1 MSESVKVAYLIQ
13 FPVGQLSVP
22 VGDVPAMIAKAM
34 HPRDWN
40 FWEGREALFDQLL
53 ARVWHRVGMSF
64 SGQLEAAKE
73 VRSILESQNES
84 PLVALLQKLSGHNFY
99 QLYLAGIHNR
109 LLVKAVADGALA
121 LIDSAPLSP
130 YPVKQDDFGMMEF
143 RSTDRVK
150 LADLGKHLRPY
161 GVMID
166 EVGISSG
173 GEETPGGKRRVPVD
187 EKRGKIILRV
197 VTAMDLDPENLPAYR
212 SGHSTVKAKI
222 RAQVREV
229 ALTDFAPDDDL
240 EKFDKAFDRAWSW
253 LIKNKR
259 INHPKAD
266 C

>member
-1 MSESVKVAYLIQ
+1 MSENVKTAYLIQ

-34 HPRDWN
+34 HPKDWDL
-40 FWEGREALFDQLL
+40 WEGRDALFDQLV
-53 ARVWHRVGMSF
+53 ARVWHRVGLSF

-73 VRSILESQNES
+73 VRLILESRNES
-84 PLVALLQKLSGHNFY
+84 PLAALLPKLSGNNFY
-99 QLYLAGIHNR
+99 QLYLAGIHKR
-109 LLVKAVADGALA
+109 LLFTAISDGAIA

-130 YPVKQDDFGMMEF
+130 YPVKKDDLGMMEF
-143 RSTDRVK
+143 RATDRVK
-150 LADLGKHLRPY
+150 IADLGKHLRPY

-166 EVGISSG
+166 EAGISSG
-173 GEETPGGKRRVPVD
+173 GTETPGVKRRVPVD

-197 VTAMDLDPENLPAYR
+197 LTAMDLDPENLPAYR

-222 RAQVREV
+222 REQVREV
-229 ALTDFAPDDDL
+229 ALTDFAPDGDL
-240 EKFDKAFDRAWSW
+240 KKFDKAFDRAWSW
-253 LIKNKR
+253 LIKSER